1 MFQIGCHLSSAQ
13 GFRRMGAEALRIGAN
28 VVQFFSRNP
37 RGGAARSPDPADAAA
52 LRDLARAGRFGPLM
66 VHAPYTLNLC
76 AKDPKVRDFAL
87 SVLREDLTALETGV
101 LPGDLYVLHPGNHM
115 GRGSETGIA
124 LIAQSLNAVLL
135 PDQTTRVLLET
146 MSGKGTE
153 VGARFEELREILDR
167 VDCKNR
173 VGVCLDT
180 CHVYAAGYDI
190 VHDPDTVLERFDTVV
205 GLGRLYAVHLQ
216 DSLTPLASRKD
227 RHARIG
233 EGRMGVDAVV
243 RIINHPVLRGLP
255 FCLETPNDPPGHA
268 REIKLLREARH

>member
-13 GFRRMGAEALRIGAN
+13 GFRRMGEEALRIGAN

-37 RGGAARSPDPADAAA
+37 RSGAARSPDPADAAA
-52 LRDLARAGRFGPLM
+52 LRDLARAGKFGPLM
-66 VHAPYTLNLC
+66 VHAPYTLNPC
-76 AKDPKVRDFAL
+76 AGNPRIRDFAL
-87 SVLREDLTALETGV
+87 TVLREDLAALEAGD

-115 GRGSETGIA
+115 GRGTETGIE
-124 LIAQSLNAVLL
+124 LIAQALNAVLR
-135 PDQTTRVLLET
+135 PDQKVRVLLET

-153 VGARFEELREILDR
+153 TGSRFEELREILDR
-167 VDCKNR
+167 VACKNR

-190 VHDPDTVLERFDTVV
+190 VHDPDTVLERFDAVV
-205 GLGRLYAVHLQ
+205 GLSRLYAVHLQ

-233 EGRMGVDAVV
+233 EGCMGLDAVV

-268 REIKLLREARH
+268 REIKLLRQARH